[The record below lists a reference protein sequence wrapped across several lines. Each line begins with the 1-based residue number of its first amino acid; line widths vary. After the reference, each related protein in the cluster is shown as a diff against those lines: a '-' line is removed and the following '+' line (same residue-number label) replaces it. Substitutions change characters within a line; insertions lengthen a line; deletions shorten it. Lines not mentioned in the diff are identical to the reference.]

1 MTHPAAGLERHL
13 LNPDVRGDAAALD
26 ALLHREFV
34 EVGASG
40 RRWTRAEVIAALVA
54 DPHTSHDVQS
64 LHVDELAHGIALVT
78 YDLAGTRR
86 MSLWVK
92 EVTGW
97 YLRYHQ
103 GTPIA

>member
-13 LNPDVRGDAAALD
+13 LNPAVRGDAAALD

-54 DPHTSHDVQS
+54 DPHTSHDVQN

-92 EVTGW
+92 EVARW

>member
-13 LNPDVRGDAAALD
+13 LDPAVRADAAALD
-26 ALLHREFV
+26 ALLHPDFT

-40 RRWTRAEVIAALVA
+40 RRWTRADMIEALVA
-54 DPHTSHDVQS
+54 DPHCSQDVQK
-64 LHVDELAHGIALVT
+64 LHVDELAYGIALVT

-86 MSLWVK
+86 MSLWIR
-92 EVTGW
+92 EVTRW

-103 GTPIA
+103 GTPFA